1 MEHYQDGIAAHFG
14 GDLTQAGAVLDYV
27 PVASTFVRAIT
38 GLIGFF
44 IIMVLSGKARR
55 LAPALRDKKGMLF
68 TFCAILCGPTIGVS
82 LSLLATLYTN
92 AGVAQTLMSLTPVL
106 IIWPTWLIYRQKVT
120 VLEVVGACVAVAGA
134 SLFFL

>member
-1 MEHYQDGIAAHFG
+1 
-14 GDLTQAGAVLDYV
+14 L
-27 PVASTFVRAIT
+27 
-38 GLIGFF
+38 
-44 IIMVLSGKARR
+44 
-55 LAPALRDKKGMLF
+55 LF